1 MLWLVER
8 FCLLPG
14 RAGGCLIE
22 LKPEIRASFR
32 FLNFTE
38 TDIDLVEDASS
49 SELFNFFFDS
59 YVLLSESLSVSEL
72 VDLLMF
78 CSRLTGSVFA
88 SSSRLCL
95 R

>member
-49 SELFNFFFDS
+49 
-59 YVLLSESLSVSEL
+59 YQSLWT
-72 VDLLMF
+72 
-78 CSRLTGSVFA
+78 C
-88 SSSRLCL
+88 
-95 R
+95 